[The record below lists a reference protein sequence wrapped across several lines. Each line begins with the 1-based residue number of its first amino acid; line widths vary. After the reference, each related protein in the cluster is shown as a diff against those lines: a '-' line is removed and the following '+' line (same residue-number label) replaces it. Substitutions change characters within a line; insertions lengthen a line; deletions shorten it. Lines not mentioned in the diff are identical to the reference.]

1 MGLKK
6 MKDICINKGYRACVH
21 KQHVSKAK
29 IEAQYKKGGP
39 HFGKVV
45 PQKAIKKLA
54 VKRKKCE
61 KKTDFNC
68 MKQSLKNL
76 IDLNRKTAGDMI
88 QKKAALMKLQKKV
101 MPVVKELKIKKKK
114 KKVSEKE
121 QKHSMAIA
129 KAKAKV
135 GLAVTKKIAKK
146 QAKREVAAVKKMA
159 KAAAADVKHIEKNAS
174 RHPIATRGCGNTWSK
189 AYCDQ
194 MLSHCTDHPVLRWK
208 CRDICGAC
216 AEKFDYYKPGGGREI
231 ASLSTKA
238 KSQAAL
244 IAKTAAAAAKAAGDK
259 MAKKDLKRNEKVA
272 ADKAAVSN
280 DAAAE
285 KAAASSAQTAD
296 SKSAAAAAGAKA
308 TKEANTAA
316 AAPKKP

>member
-1 MGLKK
+1 MGKDKAKDEKRSKQIKKLAAKDAAKMEQGMDKKGSEISQKKAASKAQLKR

-101 MPVVKELKIKKKK
+101 MPVVKELKIK
-114 KKVSEKE
+114 
-121 QKHSMAIA
+121 
-129 KAKAKV
+129 
-135 GLAVTKKIAKK
+135 
-146 QAKREVAAVKKMA
+146 
-159 KAAAADVKHIEKNAS
+159 
-174 RHPIATRGCGNTWSK
+174 
-189 AYCDQ
+189 
-194 MLSHCTDHPVLRWK
+194 
-208 CRDICGAC
+208 
-216 AEKFDYYKPGGGREI
+216 
-231 ASLSTKA
+231 
-238 KSQAAL
+238 
-244 IAKTAAAAAKAAGDK
+244 
-259 MAKKDLKRNEKVA
+259 
-272 ADKAAVSN
+272 
-280 DAAAE
+280 
-285 KAAASSAQTAD
+285 
-296 SKSAAAAAGAKA
+296 
-308 TKEANTAA
+308 
-316 AAPKKP
+316 